1 MGYKMCENI
10 LIGSETFLANC
21 SEFRIAIIFGV
32 ISLSNTMV
40 TVITTVSTTIRSATF
55 TLSFTAMSAVMS
67 AASIAIDVLTIVQPV
82 RSVISKR
89 LGFFRSLSVF

>member
-10 LIGSETFLANC
+10 RIGSETVLANC
-21 SEFRIAIIFGV
+21 LEFRIAIIFGV
-32 ISLSNTMV
+32 ISLSNKIV
-40 TVITTVSTTIRSATF
+40 SVITTVSKPIRSATF

-67 AASIAIDVLTIVQPV
+67 AARIAIDVLTIVQPV